1 MEAFDSDSDDD
12 AIYSYMQ
19 AEDWT
24 EVTFLQKALQCHAL
38 LVYDPEKDYYGVCT
52 KCNKLG
58 PFGYKC
64 NNCGRG
70 NKFVLYQTEWA
81 RYPPPELMRNFAARS
96 AHPFQLIIASPI
108 VSYCLNYQLH
118 LETVPT
124 GLARQYEPMQF
135 LSEGDH
141 SDAAVVRDRNS
152 LFKPASSLD
161 FGRMNDQVIC
171 PSIEKLAR
179 RQEEDMT
186 IQEKNAILEVHATS
200 TVMTVRVQQ
209 MIQESLAA
217 VQPAEDEE
225 TRMNDL
231 HHYGRELIARCDASR
246 PERRAARHAARA
258 AAAGAQPERS
268 SDEEEPPRRRR
279 RTRR

>member
-1 MEAFDSDSDDD
+1 M
-12 AIYSYMQ
+12 
-19 AEDWT
+19 
-24 EVTFLQKALQCHAL
+24 
-38 LVYDPEKDYYGVCT
+38 
-52 KCNKLG
+52 
-58 PFGYKC
+58 
-64 NNCGRG
+64 
-70 NKFVLYQTEWA
+70 
-81 RYPPPELMRNFAARS
+81 
-96 AHPFQLIIASPI
+96 
-108 VSYCLNYQLH
+108 
-118 LETVPT
+118 
-124 GLARQYEPMQF
+124 
-135 LSEGDH
+135 
-141 SDAAVVRDRNS
+141 
-152 LFKPASSLD
+152 KPASSLD

-225 TRMNDL
+225 ETRINDL
-231 HHYGRELIARCDASR
+231 HHYGRELIARHDASR

-258 AAAGAQPERS
+258 TAADAQPEGS
-268 SDEEEPPRRRR
+268 SDEEKPPRRRR